1 MNRTRVLH
9 VHSGN
14 LYGGVET
21 MMLTLARESL
31 RVATPVATSAGGIG
45 PSPNRFVHEFA
56 LAFDSRIASEL
67 RASGAVVQQLG
78 EVRARHPLSVLRA
91 RRRLA
96 KLLAADGWRAVIC
109 HMPWAHALFAPTV
122 RRAGR
127 PLVFWMHTTA
137 RGHWTERLA
146 ARTPPD
152 LAICN
157 SLFTGVKLPQIF
169 PHRAAEIVYC
179 PVDISAPRLSSAG
192 RLALR
197 GELATPPDA
206 IVIVQVGR
214 MESLK
219 GHATLLHALA
229 RLRDRNWLCWQVGAG
244 QRPHERVYQDGL
256 MRLAHELEIAHRIK
270 FLGHR
275 SDVANLLDAA
285 DIYCQ
290 PNLEPDAFGISFIE
304 ALGAGLPVVTTAL
317 GGALEIVDQSC
328 GALVRPNDPAA
339 LADALARLLDDPGKR
354 RRLGEAGPVRAREL
368 CDPATVLRRL
378 DDLIERL
385 PRETSSI

>member
-1 MNRTRVLH
+1 MSRMRVLH

-21 MMLTLARESL
+21 MMLTLARESARAASML
-31 RVATPVATSAGGIG
+31 PNTASSSA
-45 PSPNRFVHEFA
+45 SQLHEFA
-56 LAFDSRIASEL
+56 LAFDARIASEL
-67 RASGAVVQQLG
+67 RASGATTHRLG
-78 EVRARHPLSVLRA
+78 AVRVRNPMSVLRA

-96 KLLAADGWRAVIC
+96 DLLAANRYRAVIC
-109 HMPWAHALFAPTV
+109 HMPWAYALFALTV
-122 RRAGR
+122 RRAHL
-127 PLVFWMHTTA
+127 PLVFWMHTA
-137 RGHWTERLA
+137 PSRHWIERSA

-157 SLFTGVKLPQIF
+157 SLFIGAKLPQIF
-169 PHRAAEIVYC
+169 PQRAAEIVYC
-179 PVDISAPRLSSAG
+179 PVDISAPRLSPAE

-219 GHATLLHALA
+219 GHTTLLHALA
-229 RLRDRNWLCWQVGAG
+229 RLCDRNWLCWQAGAA
-244 QRPHERVYQDGL
+244 QRPHEQAYLDGL
-256 MRLAHELEIAHRIK
+256 MRLARELEIVDRVK

-275 SDVANLLDAA
+275 SDVAHLLDAA

-304 ALGAGLPVVTTAL
+304 ALGAQLPVVTTAL

-328 GALVRPNDPAA
+328 GALVKPNDPVA
-339 LADALARLLDDPGKR
+339 LADALARLIDDAEER
-354 RRLGEAGPVRAREL
+354 RRLGAAGPPRAREL
-368 CDPATVLRRL
+368 CDPAAALRRL

-385 PRETSSI
+385 HQETLRT